1 MCKTEVGHG
10 WFKYT
15 KNMPDALER
24 PRSKLFRR
32 IVIKD
37 VQAAAKLKHAFEA
50 RFASGIT
57 LPVAAETVGK

>member
-37 VQAAAKLKHAFEA
+37 VQAAAKFKNTFETALQAEA
-50 RFASGIT
+50 RFL
-57 LPVAAETVGK
+57 LPKVTKL

>member
-1 MCKTEVGHG
+1 MCKTGADHG

-37 VQAAAKLKHAFEA
+37 VQAAAKFKHAFEA
-50 RFASGIT
+50 RFASGSS
-57 LPVAAETVGK
+57 LSLAESK

>member
-37 VQAAAKLKHAFEA
+37 VQAAAKFKLSLGHGLPAA
-50 RFASGIT
+50 RIYRTAQSRSG
-57 LPVAAETVGK
+57 E